1 MHTDTI
7 VAREQDIVEEF
18 SMFDDWMGKYEYL
31 IELGRDLPLIEE
43 AYKTDDYKIHGCQA
57 QVWLRAA
64 FRDDKV
70 YYKADSDAFITKGL
84 ISLLV
89 RVLSDQRPADI
100 AQARLG
106 FLDQIGLKE
115 HLSATRKN
123 GLGEMVKQMKLYA
136 LGFGKSKI
144 LNSKSEI
151 RNPKSNFEILNR

>member
-31 IELGRDLPLIEE
+31 SELGRDLPLIEE

-89 RVLSDQRPADI
+89 RVLSDQPPADI
-100 AQARLG
+100 ARARLG

-123 GLGEMVKQMKLYA
+123 GLGAMVKQMKLYA

-144 LNSKSEI
+144 LNS
-151 RNPKSNFEILNR
+151 NFEILNR